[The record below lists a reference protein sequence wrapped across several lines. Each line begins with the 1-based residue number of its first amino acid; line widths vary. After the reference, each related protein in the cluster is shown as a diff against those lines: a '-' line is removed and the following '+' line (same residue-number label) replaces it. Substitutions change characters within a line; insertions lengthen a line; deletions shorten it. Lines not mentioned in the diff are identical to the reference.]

1 MIAPALFGPQHHRLL
16 VLLQEGA
23 AASGS
28 PGAVLLPRGSLRT
41 APRAGASPGSTAA
54 VGTSRA
60 QRELE
65 TRLAD
70 GTVLPIYDDWA
81 CLDDI
86 AAAGWIR
93 MVSKTYGL
101 VAITEAGAQVLRRVA
116 ELRREGRSLAA
127 LTAPET
133 D

>member
-16 VLLQEGA
+16 VLLHEGA

-28 PGAVLLPRGSLRT
+28 PGAVLLPRASLRT
-41 APRAGASPGSTAA
+41 APRAGASPGGTAA
-54 VGTSRA
+54 GGAGRV

-70 GTVLPIYDDWA
+70 GTVLHTYDDWS

-93 MVSKTYGL
+93 MVSRTYGL
-101 VAITEAGAQVLRRVA
+101 VAVTEAGAHVLRRVA
-116 ELRREGRSLAA
+116 ELRREGRSLSE
-127 LTAPET
+127 LTEAEAG
-133 D
+133 